1 MSWVQHSLK
10 FALLVVFFALA
21 VPIAR
26 AQTQNPFF
34 QPPLYTLYNA
44 TVTADFNQD
53 GYPDLV
59 AVGGRVLLGNGDGS
73 FRTGTPL
80 NLNGISPHFIATA
93 DFNGDG
99 KPDILIGENNA
110 TFAYVFLGKG
120 DGTFQAPIA
129 TNLGT
134 TLYEVSA
141 ADVNGDGKAD
151 MLALTP
157 SGGSTGLW
165 EFIGK
170 GDGTFEPGVLIANVT
185 VDYSYP
191 LLLGDFNGDGKPDI
205 VIGDDFLGGIDVFL
219 NNGNGTFQ
227 SPVFTPTSLY
237 NAAKLSGDFNGDHK
251 LDLIV
256 NNGSGEAVTLL
267 GNGDGTFQ
275 SPIVALPSGGG
286 SYFDA
291 AADLNGDGKCDLVL
305 DSSFYS
311 GGAFAEIFLSNGDGT
326 FTLGESYLQVAP
338 NPSSF
343 LVADFNNDHKPDL
356 AARGEILL
364 GNGDGTF
371 RGNRAN
377 IITSSTH
384 SLSAASG
391 DFNGDGSPDVAAL
404 GDGGPYIFLNDGTG
418 NLSLAYST
426 GVGGQAMGTP
436 IVDVNGDGKLDLVF
450 LGNYPT
456 LFLMLGNGDGSF
468 GSPTTIYQ
476 GSLAPPV
483 LLGDFNGDHHP
494 DIAVLLNGEIAI
506 FLNNGD
512 GTFAS
517 PVSYFGGL
525 NPTMFVI
532 GDFNNDG
539 KLDIVDASSAGLGLL
554 LGNGDGTFEPAVF
567 FTSDNFY
574 AVRAAA
580 DLNHDGNLD
589 LIAAISTG
597 QGQANLLNVLLG
609 KGNGTFDILPP
620 TNLPGEDD
628 FFGLTSMSAADVN
641 GDGIPDIVWAGTQ
654 QIYGGEAGQIQ
665 VALGNGDGTFG
676 NLIPLYPLQF
686 AGTGFALLTDLNHD
700 GKPDAVA
707 NVDNAVVTMLNVTQ
721 PGFAMAA
728 SPLSPGTVTAGG
740 SATSKVNVA
749 SLWGFKG
756 SVSLSCS
763 SITLN
768 GAPATNAPPTCSFSP
783 GTVPN
788 GSGTSMLTVNT
799 TGSAAMLSPGATRHP
814 ILAYAMWLPIAGMTL
829 LGAGLPFGTRKKKFL
844 AVLLVCLMLS
854 GMIFLV
860 NCGGGSSSSGGQGG
874 RGQGGGGS
882 ATPAGTYTI
891 TVKGAGQSET
901 NTATLTLTV
910 Q

>member
-34 QPPLYTLYNA
+34 QPPLYALYSA

-59 AVGGRVLLGNGDGS
+59 AVGGHVLLGNGDGS
-73 FRTGTPL
+73 FRTGTSL

-134 TLYEVSA
+134 TLYEMSA

-151 MLALTP
+151 MLALAP
-157 SGGSTGLW
+157 SGLW

-170 GDGTFEPGVLIANVT
+170 GDGTFEPGVLIANVA

-205 VIGDDFLGGIDVFL
+205 VVGDDFLGGIDVFL

-227 SPVFTPTSLY
+227 SPIFTSVGLY
-237 NAAKLSGDFNGDHK
+237 NGAKLSGDFNGDHK

-256 NNGSGEAVTLL
+256 NNGSDEAVTLL

-286 SYFDA
+286 ASFDA

-305 DSSFYS
+305 DSSFYPP
-311 GGAFAEIFLSNGDGT
+311 GAFAEIFLSNGDGT

-343 LVADFNNDHKPDL
+343 LVADFNNDHKRDL
-356 AARGEILL
+356 AARGEVLL

-371 RGNRAN
+371 RGNLALN
-377 IITSSTH
+377 TAWSEY
-384 SLSAASG
+384 SLSGASG

-418 NLSLAYST
+418 NLSLAYSYS
-426 GVGGQAMGTP
+426 VGGQAMGSP
-436 IVDVNGDGKLDLVF
+436 VVDVNGDGKLDLVI
-450 LGNYPT
+450 LNGG
-456 LFLMLGNGDGSF
+456 LLLMLGNGDGSF

-476 GSLAPPV
+476 GSLVPPV
-483 LLGDFNGDHHP
+483 LLADFNGDHHP

-517 PVSYFGGL
+517 PVSYFGGQK
-525 NPTMFVI
+525 PTMFVI

-539 KLDIVDASSAGLGLL
+539 KVDIVDASSAGLGLL
-554 LGNGDGTFEPAVF
+554 LGNGDGTFQPAVF
-567 FTSDNFY
+567 FTSDRFY

-580 DLNHDGNLD
+580 DLNRDGNLD
-589 LIAAISTG
+589 LIGAITTG

-620 TNLPGEDD
+620 TNLPGGDD
-628 FFGLTSMSAADVN
+628 FFGLTSMSVADVN
-641 GDGIPDIVWAGTQ
+641 GDAIPDIVWAGSQ

-665 VALGNGDGTFG
+665 VAIGNGDGTFG

-686 AGTGFALLTDLNHD
+686 AGTGFTLLTDLNHD
-700 GKPDAVA
+700 GKPDAVV

-721 PGFAMAA
+721 PGFTLAS
-728 SPLSPGTVTAGG
+728 SPLSPAKVAPGG
-740 SATSKVNVA
+740 SATSRK
-749 SLWGFKG
+749 
-756 SVSLSCS
+756 
-763 SITLN
+763 
-768 GAPATNAPPTCSFSP
+768 SP
-783 GTVPN
+783 
-788 GSGTSMLTVNT
+788 
-799 TGSAAMLSPGATRHP
+799 
-814 ILAYAMWLPIAGMTL
+814 
-829 LGAGLPFGTRKKKFL
+829 
-844 AVLLVCLMLS
+844 
-854 GMIFLV
+854 
-860 NCGGGSSSSGGQGG
+860 
-874 RGQGGGGS
+874 
-882 ATPAGTYTI
+882 
-891 TVKGAGQSET
+891 
-901 NTATLTLTV
+901 
-910 Q
+910 